1 MGSHD
6 AARQGGEEGQ
16 KLLQKNKKKK
26 KGKNPAVTPPGS
38 RRRCDV
44 GNVQRG
50 VSLGSPTSARKG
62 RGGSR
67 ERAGWHRDGGEG
79 GGCPRRCVGDRF
91 LALGEGQG
99 SHYSSLPKVLAGVSP
114 WEEQFARAVPLKSQ
128 CGVIITPVLSP
139 FKLETTV
146 LLGFCHR
153 LSTNFAKCF

>member
-1 MGSHD
+1 MPGKGEVGAGRGLGGIGMAVRGV
-6 AARQGGEEGQ
+6 AARGGV
-16 KLLQKNKKKK
+16 L
-26 KGKNPAVTPPGS
+26 
-38 RRRCDV
+38 V
-44 GNVQRG
+44 G
-50 VSLGSPTSARKG
+50 P
-62 RGGSR
+62 
-67 ERAGWHRDGGEG
+67 
-79 GGCPRRCVGDRF
+79 CPGDRF

-153 LSTNFAKCF
+153 LSINFAKCF